1 MISFGAGRVNNG
13 TIALFVSAVCSAVVR
28 RRGVVANLAKK
39 VIIITNCS
47 LLITNLASCST
58 IDDDLSACANDY
70 ELDYELR
77 LVTNM
82 STELKTQLNTAT
94 ELRLAN
100 TLRNH
105 LSGVFTDFAHD
116 VDLSFYDT
124 QGDSLRLQHDEH
136 IMNANQA
143 SYALNLPKRQY
154 MHLAVANIID
164 DPLIDLV
171 NDERC
176 HTSHLQQHSRDTI
189 DSHTTGLFTA
199 RQPMEVLEGVDQ
211 NFNVHL
217 YMANCAATLLIDTK
231 GHDAEGIK
239 VYTTGFA
246 TQFNIC
252 DSAYI
257 FPEKSPIVR
266 TNKVVDPDHANEI
279 AYCSVTFPSRE
290 PSTTRSVIETEEP
303 FIAVPGDE
311 SLWEMQVYVPKS
323 DGSVTKNVLGIK
335 APLRAG
341 QFKIIKCW
349 IGDDGEIGTADSTVG
364 VSVTLNWNDGY
375 NNEIPL

>member
-1 MISFGAGRVNNG
+1 
-13 TIALFVSAVCSAVVR
+13 
-28 RRGVVANLAKK
+28 
-39 VIIITNCS
+39 
-47 LLITNLASCST
+47 
-58 IDDDLSACANDY
+58 
-70 ELDYELR
+70 
-77 LVTNM
+77 
-82 STELKTQLNTAT
+82 
-94 ELRLAN
+94 
-100 TLRNH
+100 
-105 LSGVFTDFAHD
+105 
-116 VDLSFYDT
+116 
-124 QGDSLRLQHDEH
+124 
-136 IMNANQA
+136 
-143 SYALNLPKRQY
+143 
-154 MHLAVANIID
+154 
-164 DPLIDLV
+164 
-171 NDERC
+171 
-176 HTSHLQQHSRDTI
+176 
-189 DSHTTGLFTA
+189 
-199 RQPMEVLEGVDQ
+199 MEVLEGIDQ

-311 SLWEMQVYVPKS
+311 SLWEIQVYVSQP
-323 DGSVTKNVLGIK
+323 DGSVAKNVLGIK

-349 IGDDGEIGTADSTVG
+349 IGDDGEIGSADSTVG

>member
-1 MISFGAGRVNNG
+1 MTSVKHLFCILCGCL
-13 TIALFVSAVCSAVVR
+13 AL
-28 RRGVVANLAKK
+28 G
-39 VIIITNCS
+39 
-47 LLITNLASCST
+47 SCSV

-82 STELKTQLNTAT
+82 NTELKTQLNTET
-94 ELRLAN
+94 ELKLAN

-154 MHLAVANIID
+154 MHLAVANIVD

-176 HTSHLQQHSRDTI
+176 HTSHLQQHDRDTI
-189 DSHTTGLFTA
+189 DSHTTGLYTA

-231 GHDAEGIK
+231 GHNAEGLK

-252 DSAYI
+252 DSTYR
-257 FPEKSPIVR
+257 FPEKSPVVR
-266 TNKVVDPDHANEI
+266 TNKVVNPDDENEI
-279 AYCSVTFPSRE
+279 GYCSVSFPSRE
-290 PSTTRSVIETEEP
+290 PQSTRAIIETEEP
-303 FIAVPGDE
+303 FVCQPGE
-311 SLWEMQVYVPKS
+311 PLWEFQVYVPQS
-323 DGSVTKNVLGIK
+323 EGSITKTVLSVK
-335 APLRAG
+335 TPLRAG

-349 IGDDGEIGTADSTVG
+349 IGDDGEIITGDSTVG

-375 NNEIPL
+375 NHDIPL

>member
-1 MISFGAGRVNNG
+1 M
-13 TIALFVSAVCSAVVR
+13 
-28 RRGVVANLAKK
+28 VANLAKK

-82 STELKTQLNTAT
+82 NTELKTQLNTAT

-105 LSGVFTDFAHD
+105 LSGIFTDFAHD

-154 MHLAVANIID
+154 MHLAVANIVD

>member
-1 MISFGAGRVNNG
+1 MTSVKHLFCILCGCL
-13 TIALFVSAVCSAVVR
+13 AL
-28 RRGVVANLAKK
+28 G
-39 VIIITNCS
+39 
-47 LLITNLASCST
+47 SCST

-82 STELKTQLNTAT
+82 NTELKTQLNTET
-94 ELRLAN
+94 ELKLAN

-176 HTSHLQQHSRDTI
+176 HTSHLQQHGRDTI

-217 YMANCAATLLIDTK
+217 YMANCAAALIIDTK

-252 DSAYI
+252 DSTYI

-311 SLWEMQVYVPKS
+311 SVWEMQVYVPQP
-323 DGSVTKNVLGIK
+323 DGSIAKSVLGIK

-349 IGDDGEIGTADSTVG
+349 IGDDGVIGTADSTVG